1 MKATLM
7 RDLEKKDAKISSK
20 EEEKIIFSQWCSQ
33 MESWGKK
40 EGIGSI
46 NSKLNQTFFSSQF
59 LFLFFFRFILFFFL
73 LDKEKQKNEMELS
86 SKNFFS
92 ITREPS
98 HLSGKRGQL
107 FNLEKV
113 VTENAS
119 ASTIF
124 FAFICIQQCKCT
136 VYYTVSGQNI
146 SFDSQW
152 SKPTGHEESCEK
164 KIDCW
169 NYSQV

>member
-1 MKATLM
+1 MM
-7 RDLEKKDAKISSK
+7 FSNGIVR
-20 EEEKIIFSQWCSQ
+20 EERRHR
-33 MESWGKK
+33 
-40 EGIGSI
+40 I
-46 NSKLNQTFFSSQF
+46 NQQQTQSN
-59 LFLFFFRFILFFFL
+59 FFFL
-73 LDKEKQKNEMELS
+73 LNFSFSSFFVLFYFFFFLIKRNKRMKWSWAQKTL
-86 SKNFFS
+86 FFS